1 MVTRRTA
8 IALVAGTFGLA
19 GCGGSDGNGGGP
31 GLDVEAGNG
40 DEQVV
45 SEATTTVEG

>member
-19 GCGGSDGNGGGP
+19 GCGGSDGNG
-31 GLDVEAGNG
+31 

-45 SEATTTVEG
+45 SEATITVEG